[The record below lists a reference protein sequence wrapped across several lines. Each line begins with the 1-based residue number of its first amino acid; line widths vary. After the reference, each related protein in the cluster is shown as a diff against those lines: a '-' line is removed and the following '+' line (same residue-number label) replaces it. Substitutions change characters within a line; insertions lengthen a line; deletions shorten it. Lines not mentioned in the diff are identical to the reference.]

1 MNLQRDR
8 FFGLGLWPR
17 MALAISLGFLALFA
31 AFAIVAERALQ
42 DSQQRILDER
52 LVITQ
57 MVASELDALLLE
69 AISELKAATRFVD
82 FDSMNDALSDE
93 AEALALTFGGPGH
106 FSAGVTFI
114 GTDGRVILSD
124 PPELYAPNEDLS
136 DLPYIAQALAGREPT
151 ISEPFMEP
159 LNNVPVTAVTV
170 PLYDGNRFLGL
181 LSGLLD
187 LNGPGVRQ
195 SLQRATFLGET
206 AHSVLFNKQG
216 ETIASTFDLPFL
228 SPGEHGD
235 FYQRVMM
242 TPHPVVEIVEFELD
256 LHNEPEGHLHVM
268 AVAPLQTVPWGVGLG
283 GDVDTETFAA
293 VYALRRSLIILGI
306 TAFIAI
312 WTATLLG
319 ARRLVRPMQELTEQ
333 ARQIA
338 AGDLAVNLTTTKGGE
353 IGEMAAALED
363 MRCQLLANIEAL
375 SELNETLEMR
385 VETQTHD
392 LRHQKL
398 LTEALLGQ
406 VITAQESER
415 KRLSYELHDE
425 IGQML
430 TAVEL
435 SLHLLDN
442 VIAPD
447 DVHARQRLQRS
458 ERLTR
463 QTVTE
468 LRRIIAALRP
478 GVLDQLG
485 LIPALDWL
493 AENMM
498 RPVGIEVTITENEF
512 DGRLP
517 LETETI
523 LFRISQE
530 AMNNVVRHG
539 QAAHFWID
547 LVYGDGRVTLILR
560 DDGRGFDLSR
570 FKDDNR
576 RDKLGLAGIRERA
589 ALAGGDVTIET
600 TPGQGTTICVII
612 PVLELQEE
620 KTYA

>member
-1 MNLQRDR
+1 M
-8 FFGLGLWPR
+8 GLGLWPR

-57 MVASELDALLLE
+57 MVASELDALLQE
-69 AISELKAATRFVD
+69 AISELESAARFAD
-82 FDSMNDALSDE
+82 FDSTNDVLSDE
-93 AEALALTFGGPGH
+93 AEVLAHAFGGTGH
-106 FSAGVTFI
+106 FSAGIMFI
-114 GTDGRVILSD
+114 GPDGRVILSD
-124 PPELYAPNEDLS
+124 PPNLYASNEDLS
-136 DLPYIAQALAGREPT
+136 GLPHIAQALTQQEVT
-151 ISEPFMEP
+151 ISEPFTDP
-159 LNNVPVTAVTV
+159 LNDLPVTAVTV
-170 PLYDGNRFLGL
+170 PLYDGDKFLGL

-187 LNGPGVRQ
+187 LSGPGVRQ

-206 AHSVLFNKQG
+206 AHSVLFDKQG
-216 ETIASTFDLPFL
+216 QTIASTFELPFL

-235 FYQRVMM
+235 YYQRAMM
-242 TPHPVVEIVEFELD
+242 TPQPVVEIVEFELD
-256 LHNEPEGHLHVM
+256 LQNEPEGHLHVM

-293 VYALRRSLIILGI
+293 VYALRQNLIFLGI
-306 TAFIAI
+306 AAFIAI

-319 ARRLVRPMQELTEQ
+319 TRRLVRPVQELTEQ

-338 AGDLAVNLTTTKGGE
+338 AGDLNVNLKTTEGGE
-353 IGEMAAALED
+353 IGEMAVALEE

-385 VETQTHD
+385 VESQTHD

-398 LTEALLGQ
+398 LTEALLRQ

-435 SLHLLDN
+435 SLHSLDN

-447 DVHARQRLQRS
+447 DELARQRLQRS

-493 AENMM
+493 AENMV
-498 RPVGIEVTITENEF
+498 RPVGIEVTMTENEF

-523 LFRISQE
+523 LFRIAQE

-547 LVYGDGRVTLILR
+547 LACDGGRVTLTLR

-570 FKDDNR
+570 FNDDNR

-589 ALAGGDVTIET
+589 ALAGGDVAIKTM
-600 TPGQGTTICVII
+600 PGQGTTIYVTI
-612 PVLELQEE
+612 PVPERQEE
-620 KTYA
+620 IIYA